1 MVSKIVDL
9 LECFKTTIL
18 HCKYALIISYYLG
31 LTRLDDSFG
40 QRAEGHSH
48 ARRLRHHWSQ
58 KTRRTASTA
67 EIIARAE

>member
-18 HCKYALIISYYLG
+18 HRKYALIISYYLG
-31 LTRLDDSFG
+31 LTWLDDSFG
-40 QRAEGHSH
+40 HRGRGHSRE
-48 ARRLRHHWSQ
+48 RRLRHHWSK

-67 EIIARAE
+67 EIITQAE